1 MGELY
6 FTIAGCSHYFGSD
19 FMKKGM
25 EVSLWVLAGCMTRL
39 EIRQKGKAVFVVDGG
54 VVCRIINTGKD

>member
-1 MGELY
+1 M
-6 FTIAGCSHYFGSD
+6 
-19 FMKKGM
+19 
-25 EVSLWVLAGCMTRL
+25 LAGCMTRL